1 MIDDII
7 KEANQRMSKTI
18 EALHN
23 ELKGVRTG
31 RANTS
36 LLDGIMVDYYGSAS
50 ALNQVANVAVQDSRT
65 LTVTPWEK
73 TMIEPIE
80 KAIMTSNLGLN
91 PVSAGMVIRIPL
103 PPLTEDR
110 RKDLVK
116 LVGQIAENSK
126 IAIRNIRR
134 DANTH
139 LKQLLNDKEI
149 TEDDLRG
156 GEKSVQDVTDKFVK
170 QVDDVIADKEKELM
184 EIWVKSEPSFQPLWT
199 FSTSP

>member
-1 MIDDII
+1 MINEII
-7 KEANQRMSKTI
+7 KEADQRMSKTI

-50 ALNQVANVAVQDSRT
+50 ALSQVANVAVQDSRT

-80 KAIMTSNLGLN
+80 KAIMSSNLGLN
-91 PVSAGMVIRIPL
+91 PVSAGIVIRIPL
-103 PPLTEDR
+103 PPLTEER

-126 IAIRNIRR
+126 IALRNVRR
-134 DANTH
+134 DANTQ
-139 LKQLLNDKEI
+139 LKNMLNDKEI

-156 GEKSVQDVTDKFVK
+156 AEKSVQEVTDKFVK
-170 QVDDVIADKEKELM
+170 QVDDVITDKEKELM
-184 EIWVKSEPSFQPLWT
+184 EI
-199 FSTSP
+199 

>member
-1 MIDDII
+1 MMIDDII

-36 LLDGIMVDYYGSAS
+36 LLDGIMVDYYGSPS

-73 TMIEPIE
+73 TMIAPIE
-80 KAIMTSNLGLN
+80 KAIMSSNLGLN

-103 PPLTEDR
+103 PPLTEER

-134 DANTH
+134 DANTQ
-139 LKQLLNDKEI
+139 LKNLLNDKEI
-149 TEDDLRG
+149 TEDDLHG
-156 GEKSVQDVTDKFVK
+156 SEKRVQDVTDKFVN

-184 EIWVKSEPSFQPLWT
+184 EI
-199 FSTSP
+199 

>member
-1 MIDDII
+1 MIDEII
-7 KEANQRMSKTI
+7 KEANTRMGKTI
-18 EALHN
+18 DALHN

-80 KAIMTSNLGLN
+80 KAIMQSNLGLN

-103 PPLTEDR
+103 PPLTEER

-139 LKQLLNDKEI
+139 LKGLLNDKEI

-156 GEKSVQDVTDKFVK
+156 AEKSVQDVTDKFVK
-170 QVDDVIADKEKELM
+170 QVDEVIADKEKELM
-184 EIWVKSEPSFQPLWT
+184 EI
-199 FSTSP
+199 

>member
-1 MIDDII
+1 MMIDEII
-7 KEANQRMSKTI
+7 KEANTRMGKTI
-18 EALHN
+18 DALHN

-80 KAIMTSNLGLN
+80 KAIMQSNLGLN

-103 PPLTEDR
+103 PPLTEER

-139 LKQLLNDKEI
+139 LKGLLNDKEI

-156 GEKSVQDVTDKFVK
+156 AEKSVQDVTDKFVK
-170 QVDDVIADKEKELM
+170 QVDEVIADKEKELM
-184 EIWVKSEPSFQPLWT
+184 EI
-199 FSTSP
+199 

>member
-1 MIDDII
+1 MIDEVI
-7 KEANQRMSKTI
+7 KEADQRMSKTI

-80 KAIMTSNLGLN
+80 KAIMSSNLGLN

-103 PPLTEDR
+103 PPLTEER

-126 IAIRNIRR
+126 IALRNIRR

-139 LKQLLNDKEI
+139 LKQMQNDKDI

-156 GEKSVQDVTDKFVK
+156 AEKSVQEVTDKFVK

-184 EIWVKSEPSFQPLWT
+184 EI
-199 FSTSP
+199 

>member
-1 MIDDII
+1 MIDEII
-7 KEANQRMSKTI
+7 KEADQRMSKTI

-80 KAIMTSNLGLN
+80 KAIMSSNLGLN
-91 PVSAGMVIRIPL
+91 PVSAGIVIRIPL
-103 PPLTEDR
+103 PPLTEER

-126 IAIRNIRR
+126 IALRNVRR
-134 DANTH
+134 DANTQ
-139 LKQLLNDKEI
+139 LKNLLNDKEI

-156 GEKSVQDVTDKFVK
+156 AEKSVQDVTDKFVK

-184 EIWVKSEPSFQPLWT
+184 EI
-199 FSTSP
+199 

>member
-1 MIDDII
+1 MIEEII
-7 KEANQRMSKTI
+7 KEANKRMSKTI

-31 RANTS
+31 RANAS
-36 LLDGIMVDYYGSAS
+36 LLDGIMIDYYGSSS

-80 KAIMTSNLGLN
+80 KAIMSSNLGLN

-103 PPLTEDR
+103 PPLTEER

-126 IAIRNIRR
+126 IALRNVRR

-139 LKQLLNDKEI
+139 LKNLLSDKEI

-156 GEKSVQDVTDKFVK
+156 SEKRVQDIIDTHVK
-170 QVDDVIADKEKELM
+170 QVDDIITDKEKELM
-184 EIWVKSEPSFQPLWT
+184 EI
-199 FSTSP
+199 

>member
-7 KEANQRMSKTI
+7 KEANTRMGKTI
-18 EALHN
+18 DALHN

-80 KAIMTSNLGLN
+80 KAIMQSNLGLN

-103 PPLTEDR
+103 PPLTEER

-139 LKQLLNDKEI
+139 LKGMLNDKEI

-156 GEKSVQDVTDKFVK
+156 AEKRVQDVTDKFVK

-184 EIWVKSEPSFQPLWT
+184 EI
-199 FSTSP
+199 

>member
-1 MIDDII
+1 MIDDIL
-7 KEANQRMSKTI
+7 KEANQRMGKTI

-50 ALNQVANVAVQDSRT
+50 ALSQVANVAVQDSRT

-103 PPLTEDR
+103 PPLTEER

-126 IAIRNIRR
+126 IALRNARR
-134 DANTH
+134 DANTQ
-139 LKQLLNDKEI
+139 LKNLLNEKEI

-156 GEKSVQDVTDKFVK
+156 SEKSVQEVTDKFVK
-170 QVDDVIADKEKELM
+170 QVDEVIEDKEKELM
-184 EIWVKSEPSFQPLWT
+184 EI
-199 FSTSP
+199 

>member
-1 MIDDII
+1 MMIEEII
-7 KEANQRMSKTI
+7 KETNQRMSKTI
-18 EALHN
+18 EALQN

-31 RANTS
+31 RANAS
-36 LLDGIMVDYYGSAS
+36 LLDGIMVDYYGSSS

-80 KAIMTSNLGLN
+80 KAIMSSNLGLN
-91 PVSAGMVIRIPL
+91 PVSAGIVIRIPL
-103 PPLTEDR
+103 PPLTEER

-126 IAIRNIRR
+126 IALRNIRR
-134 DANTH
+134 DANTQFKNM
-139 LKQLLNDKEI
+139 LSDKEI

-156 GEKSVQDVTDKFVK
+156 SEKRVQDIIDNFVK

-184 EIWVKSEPSFQPLWT
+184 EI
-199 FSTSP
+199 

>member
-7 KEANQRMSKTI
+7 KEANTRMGKTI

-80 KAIMTSNLGLN
+80 KAIMQSNLGLN

-103 PPLTEDR
+103 PPLTEER

-139 LKQLLNDKEI
+139 LKGMLNDKEI

-156 GEKSVQDVTDKFVK
+156 AEKRVQDVTDKFVK

-184 EIWVKSEPSFQPLWT
+184 EI
-199 FSTSP
+199 

>member
-1 MIDDII
+1 MITEII
-7 KEANQRMSKTI
+7 NEAGQRMSKTI
-18 EALHN
+18 DALQN

-31 RANTS
+31 RANAS
-36 LLDGIMVDYYGSAS
+36 LLDGIKVDYYGSAS
-50 ALNQVANVAVQDSRT
+50 ELSQVANVAVQDSRT

-103 PPLTEDR
+103 PPLTEER

-134 DANTH
+134 DSNTQ
-139 LKQLLNDKEI
+139 LKTLLNDKEI

-156 GEKSVQDVTDKFVK
+156 AEKSVQDVTDKYVG
-170 QVDDVIADKEKELM
+170 QVDDVIAEKEKELM
-184 EIWVKSEPSFQPLWT
+184 EI
-199 FSTSP
+199 

>member
-1 MIDDII
+1 MIDEII
-7 KEANQRMSKTI
+7 KEADKRMSKTI

-31 RANTS
+31 RANAS

-80 KAIMTSNLGLN
+80 KAIMSSNLGLN
-91 PVSAGMVIRIPL
+91 PVSAGIVIRIPL
-103 PPLTEDR
+103 PPLTEER

-126 IAIRNIRR
+126 IALRNVRR
-134 DANTH
+134 DANTQ
-139 LKQLLNDKEI
+139 LKTLLNDKEI

-156 GEKSVQDVTDKFVK
+156 SEKSVQDVTDKFVK

-184 EIWVKSEPSFQPLWT
+184 EI
-199 FSTSP
+199 

>member
-1 MIDDII
+1 MIEDII
-7 KEANQRMSKTI
+7 KEANTRMGKTI
-18 EALHN
+18 DALHN

-31 RANTS
+31 RANAS

-80 KAIMTSNLGLN
+80 KAIMQSNLGLN

-103 PPLTEDR
+103 PPLTEQR

-116 LVGQIAENSK
+116 LVGQIAEHSK

-139 LKQLLNDKEI
+139 LKSLLNDKEI

-156 GEKSVQDVTDKFVK
+156 SEKRVQDVTDKFVK
-170 QVDDVIADKEKELM
+170 QVDEVIADKEKELM
-184 EIWVKSEPSFQPLWT
+184 EI
-199 FSTSP
+199 

>member
-1 MIDDII
+1 MIDEII
-7 KEANQRMSKTI
+7 KEADQRMSKTI

-50 ALNQVANVAVQDSRT
+50 ALNQVANVSVQDSRT

-103 PPLTEDR
+103 PPLTEER

-134 DANTH
+134 DANTQ
-139 LKQLLNDKEI
+139 LKTMLNDKEI

-156 GEKSVQDVTDKFVK
+156 AEKGVQDVTDRFVK

-184 EIWVKSEPSFQPLWT
+184 EI
-199 FSTSP
+199 

>member
-1 MIDDII
+1 MIDEII
-7 KEANQRMSKTI
+7 KEAEKRMSKTI

-36 LLDGIMVDYYGSAS
+36 LLDGIMVDYYGSSS

-80 KAIMTSNLGLN
+80 KAIMSSNLGLN
-91 PVSAGMVIRIPL
+91 PVSAGIVIRIPL
-103 PPLTEDR
+103 PPLTEER

-126 IAIRNIRR
+126 IALRNVRR
-134 DANTH
+134 DANSQ
-139 LKQLLNDKEI
+139 LKMLLNDKEI

-156 GEKSVQDVTDKFVK
+156 SEKSVQDVTDKFVK

-184 EIWVKSEPSFQPLWT
+184 EI
-199 FSTSP
+199 

>member
-1 MIDDII
+1 MIEDII
-7 KEANQRMSKTI
+7 KEANTRMGKTI
-18 EALHN
+18 DALHN

-80 KAIMTSNLGLN
+80 KAIMQSNLGLN

-103 PPLTEDR
+103 PPLTEER

-139 LKQLLNDKEI
+139 LKGLLNDKEI

-156 GEKSVQDVTDKFVK
+156 SEKRVQDVTDKFVK
-170 QVDDVIADKEKELM
+170 QVDEVVADKEKELM
-184 EIWVKSEPSFQPLWT
+184 EI
-199 FSTSP
+199 

>member
-1 MIDDII
+1 MIEDII

-36 LLDGIMVDYYGSAS
+36 LLDGIMVDYYGSPS

-73 TMIEPIE
+73 TMIAPIE
-80 KAIMTSNLGLN
+80 KAIMSSNLGLN

-103 PPLTEDR
+103 PPLTEER
-110 RKDLVK
+110 RKDLVR

-139 LKQLLNDKEI
+139 LKNLLNDKEI
-149 TEDDLRG
+149 TEDDLHG
-156 GEKSVQDVTDKFVK
+156 SEKRVQDVTDKFVN

-184 EIWVKSEPSFQPLWT
+184 EI
-199 FSTSP
+199 

>member
-1 MIDDII
+1 MIEDII

-36 LLDGIMVDYYGSAS
+36 LLDGIMVDYYGSPS

-73 TMIEPIE
+73 TMIAPIE
-80 KAIMTSNLGLN
+80 KAIMSSNLGLN

-103 PPLTEDR
+103 PPLTEER
-110 RKDLVK
+110 RKDLVR

-134 DANTH
+134 DANTQ
-139 LKQLLNDKEI
+139 LKNLLNDKEI
-149 TEDDLRG
+149 TEDDLHG
-156 GEKSVQDVTDKFVK
+156 SEKRVQDVTDKFVN

-184 EIWVKSEPSFQPLWT
+184 EI
-199 FSTSP
+199 

>member
-1 MIDDII
+1 MINEII
-7 KEANQRMSKTI
+7 KEADQRMGKTI

-80 KAIMTSNLGLN
+80 KAIMSSNLGLN

-103 PPLTEDR
+103 PPLTEER

-126 IAIRNIRR
+126 IALRNIRR
-134 DANTH
+134 DANSQ
-139 LKQLLNDKEI
+139 LKMLLNDKEI
-149 TEDDLRG
+149 TEDDLHG
-156 GEKSVQDVTDKFVK
+156 SEKSVQEVTDKFVK
-170 QVDDVIADKEKELM
+170 QVDDVISDKEKELM
-184 EIWVKSEPSFQPLWT
+184 EI
-199 FSTSP
+199 